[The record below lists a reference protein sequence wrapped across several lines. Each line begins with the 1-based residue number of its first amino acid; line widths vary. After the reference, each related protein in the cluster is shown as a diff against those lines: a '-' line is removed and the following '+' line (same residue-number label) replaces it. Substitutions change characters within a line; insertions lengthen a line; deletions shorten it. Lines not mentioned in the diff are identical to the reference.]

1 MTNTTEEEVD
11 ESDEGGVSV
20 ETGQSLQRQHKIKWI
35 ALSDYRKSSNGVGGI
50 SGGQKD
56 GN

>member
-11 ESDEGGVSV
+11 ESDEGGVSG
-20 ETGQSLQRQHKIKWI
+20 ETGQSLQKQHKINWI
-35 ALSDYRKSSNGVGGI
+35 ALSDYRKSLNGVGGI